1 MRGTPA
7 PPGASGHAAPSAD
20 PNDSDRGLPPR
31 VGGGESGQAS
41 PNPARP
47 PAPPGP
53 VPRRRREGIRPVSQ
67 PERLLPSARFSE
79 CAMRA
84 SSPRVRGV
92 SGARTGT
99 RGVSGARTGARGVR
113 GARLG
118 AAPGWGPARP
128 LRPGASVEGN
138 GGGEAGCPQRG
149 PDGSGHACSNAR
161 GVGPDRAG
169 GGPKG
174 TGRPRPRSRADRTYR
189 RRSRHRRRHTH
200 HLAVP
205 AAPGP
210 AARPTCP
217 GPARANWPRTH
228 RTRPLYSVRRRR
240 NSDTA
245 WPSPLSPQ
253 VMPTLT
259 CPLEAPFTPQLRRH
273 QPGWVDTRPETPEA
287 RQGVGPTIITGW
299 GAYR

>member
-1 MRGTPA
+1 M
-7 PPGASGHAAPSAD
+7 GAARLVAPS
-20 PNDSDRGLPPR
+20 
-31 VGGGESGQAS
+31 VGRTAQAM
-41 PNPARP
+41 PARTR
-47 PAPPGP
+47 AVLGRTARAVAQRARAALGRDPG
-53 VPRRRREGIRPVSQ
+53 
-67 PERLLPSARFSE
+67 
-79 CAMRA
+79 
-84 SSPRVRGV
+84 
-92 SGARTGT
+92 T
-99 RGVSGARTGARGVR
+99 
-113 GARLG
+113 
-118 AAPGWGPARP
+118 
-128 LRPGASVEGN
+128 
-138 GGGEAGCPQRG
+138 
-149 PDGSGHACSNAR
+149 
-161 GVGPDRAG
+161 
-169 GGPKG
+169 
-174 TGRPRPRSRADRTYR
+174 DRTYR

-273 QPGWVDTRPETPEA
+273 QPGWVDRQTGYAGSSTGRWPNHYNRMGSIPVDRLCQCANGAGRPA
-287 RQGVGPTIITGW
+287 RFDPRARTGAVPGDQEWTGEVAYIVRTERRRLYWVWRRVWMTLSMPTTCWARAIHSGCFPRTIPIPACQRA
-299 GAYR
+299 GAVW